1 MSARGIVAWGS
12 YLPRRRLPRQLIAEA
27 LGWTAPAL
35 RGKGERAIAAWDEDA
50 LTMAVEAARHCVRDG
65 DSPPAS
71 VWLASTTLPF
81 VDRDNAA
88 VLVDALNL
96 PAETRTLDATAS
108 QRAGS
113 AALAE
118 ALLAGVGDTLVIA
131 SDCREARPGSP
142 LEMQVGHGAAAM
154 RVGDAGNAAVEFL
167 GHRAASADLVDH
179 YRARG
184 QRFDYSVEDR
194 WVRDEGFFK
203 LIPPV
208 VQALLDEQDIA
219 GGDIAQAIFPC
230 PARVAQRLAKTLGI
244 EADRVADDL
253 SGPCGHTGTA
263 QPLLLLARALEQA
276 EPGQLL
282 LLVGFGQGV
291 DALLLRTTERVPAMR
306 PAATVDRQLADGKPE
321 TSYVRYL
328 AQQGLVPLDR
338 GNRAEFDN
346 RTALTALYRNRDRIT
361 GFSGGRCRA
370 CGMLQYPRARM
381 CVNPDCRQLDTQDAV
396 SLAGARGRIRS
407 FTEDWLAASIDPP
420 LQYGTVELDG
430 GAQVFLEFTDCEP
443 GSLAIGQPV
452 EMRFRIKD
460 VDERRHFTRYFW
472 KPAPVEE
479 S

>member
-12 YLPRRRLPRQLIAEA
+12 YLPRRRLPRQVIAEA

-35 RGKGERAIAAWDEDA
+35 RGKGERTIAAWDEDA

-65 DSPPAS
+65 GSPPTS

-113 AALAE
+113 SALAE
-118 ALLAGVGDTLVIA
+118 ALLAGGDTLVIA

-154 RVGDAGNAAVEFL
+154 RVGEAASAAAEFL
-167 GHRAASADLVDH
+167 GHRTASADLVDH

-208 VQALLDEQDIA
+208 VQALLDEQGLAGADI
-219 GGDIAQAIFPC
+219 GQAIFPC

-244 EADRVADDL
+244 DPDRLADDL

-291 DALLLRTTERVPAMR
+291 DALLLRTTERILNASPLV
-306 PAATVDRQLADGKPE
+306 TVDSQLAAGRQE
-321 TSYVRYL
+321 TSYLRYL

-381 CVNPDCRQLDTQDAV
+381 CVNPECRALDTQDAV
-396 SLAGARGRIRS
+396 SLAGVRGRIKS

-430 GAQVFLEFTDCEP
+430 GAQVFLEFTDCDP